1 MLWTLRA
8 LLLVVCGSICAQA
21 QTRTLALYSGPA
33 HGLDVRASEVMR
45 EELQRL
51 LRPAEIDVVWKSLS
65 DRRSA
70 ETFELVAVSSFEG
83 SCSPHDAPNAPPT
96 ISASLADTSISD
108 GHILPFFRVDCTH
121 LLRTLGSQPEPSAI
135 GRALARVIGHEIYHI
150 VAKTTEHQERGLAKA
165 VFSVRDLTS
174 NRFDLDAWSL
184 DRMRPSVVAR
194 RAADLSAQGD
204 R

>member
-8 LLLVVCGSICAQA
+8 LLLVVLGSVCAQA
-21 QTRTLALYSGPA
+21 QTRTLALYTGPA
-33 HGLDVRASEVMR
+33 NGLDVRASEVMR

-83 SCSPHDAPNAPPT
+83 SCSRHDAPTAPP

-121 LLRTLGSQPEPSAI
+121 LLRTLGSQTEPSGL

-150 VAKTTEHQERGLAKA
+150 VAKTTEHQETGLAKA

-184 DRMRPSVVAR
+184 DRMRPPVVAR
-194 RAADLSAQGD
+194 RAADLSAVGA

>member
-8 LLLVVCGSICAQA
+8 LLLVVCGSVCAHA

-33 HGLDVRASEVMR
+33 NGLDVRASEVMR
-45 EELQRL
+45 DELQRL
-51 LRPAEIDVVWKSLS
+51 LRPAEIEVVWKSLS
-65 DRRSA
+65 GRRS

-83 SCSPHDAPNAPPT
+83 SCSPHDAPTAPP

-108 GHILPFFRVDCTH
+108 GHILPFFRVDCTL
-121 LLRTLGSQPEPSAI
+121 LLRTLGSQPEPSAL

-174 NRFDLDAWSL
+174 NRFDLDPWSL
-184 DRMRPSVVAR
+184 DRMRPPVVAQ

>member
-1 MLWTLRA
+1 
-8 LLLVVCGSICAQA
+8 
-21 QTRTLALYSGPA
+21 
-33 HGLDVRASEVMR
+33 MR

-83 SCSPHDAPNAPPT
+83 SCSPQDAPNAPP

-121 LLRTLGSQPEPSAI
+121 LLRTLGSQSEPSAI

-184 DRMRPSVVAR
+184 DRMRPPVVER
-194 RAADLSAQGD
+194 RAADLSAVGA